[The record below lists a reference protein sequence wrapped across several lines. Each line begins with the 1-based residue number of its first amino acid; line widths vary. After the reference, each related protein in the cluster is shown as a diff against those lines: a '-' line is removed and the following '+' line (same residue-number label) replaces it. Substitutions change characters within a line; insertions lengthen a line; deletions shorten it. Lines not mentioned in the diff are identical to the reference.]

1 MSTEKTATA
10 LLEEQK
16 QRHAAL
22 TARRTRAEGQLEAER
37 RALDEAKQEA
47 LKLFGT
53 ADLEQ
58 LRALYAQQS
67 QSNDQTVVEFVMA
80 LDEVDQ
86 GLTTIERQLGQ

>member
-1 MSTEKTATA
+1 MTTEKTATA

-16 QRHAAL
+16 RRHGAL
-22 TARRTRAEGQLEAER
+22 TERRTRAEGQLDAER
-37 RALDEAKQEA
+37 RALDETRQEA
-47 LKLFGT
+47 IRLFGT
-53 ADLEQ
+53 ADIEQ
-58 LRALYAQQS
+58 LRALYAQQT